1 MTIIF
6 LENDSSGEV
15 RRDNFHGAPLM
26 NRSIFIRLL
35 LLVGSSLFFFPS
47 CAVRMPSPAAPP
59 PVANERTTAMES
71 TAQGKVAV
79 YLIADSLH
87 TSLAVPY
94 DWLLDHGYKPPRGMK
109 FPQGPMRYVVMSWGD
124 RVAYVQRRW
133 LRPGE
138 VFNAL
143 CLPSASV
150 TEIIPISWKVE
161 EVCFQQR
168 IYRKEISRHQGRAL
182 ASFLNSSNRMDE
194 SGSPRIIGSST
205 WGQGYLLDCHYSYY
219 FPRICNVW
227 TGQSLE
233 ACGLSISMKSAI
245 SANGLIRQAEKQG
258 FVLIHEGEKSSR
270 FGRNAAKP
278 ANP

>member
-1 MTIIF
+1 
-6 LENDSSGEV
+6 
-15 RRDNFHGAPLM
+15 M
-26 NRSIFIRLL
+26 NQSIFIRLL
-35 LLVGSSLFFFPS
+35 LLAGSSLFFFSS

-59 PVANERTTAMES
+59 PVASERTIPKETV
-71 TAQGKVAV
+71 AQGKVAV

-94 DWLLDHGYKPPRGMK
+94 DWLLEHGYKAPRGMK

-138 VFNAL
+138 VFHAL
-143 CLPSASV
+143 CMPSESV

-182 ASFLNSSNRMDE
+182 ASFLNGSNRMDE
-194 SGSPRIIGSST
+194 SGSPRIIGAST
-205 WGQGYLLDCHYSYY
+205 WGQGYLLDCQYSYY

-233 ACGLSISMKSAI
+233 ACGLTISMKSAI

-258 FVLIHEGEKSSR
+258 FVLIHEGEESSR

-278 ANP
+278 ASR